1 MKKPQVIAEKSAV
14 AFVMPWKWG
23 ETMIIEPV
31 GIYTN
36 LIVEILRVGFVNVD
50 TLYDIIN
57 EKENVSKQD
66 FCAALNRLGVRCIE
80 LHKGKKKLMLAFR
93 PEIVFDKYG
102 RWIHAI

>member
-1 MKKPQVIAEKSAV
+1 
-14 AFVMPWKWG
+14 
-23 ETMIIEPV
+23 
-31 GIYTN
+31 
-36 LIVEILRVGFVNVD
+36 
-50 TLYDIIN
+50 LYDIIN

-102 RWIHAI
+102 R

>member
-1 MKKPQVIAEKSAV
+1 VV
-14 AFVMPWKWG
+14 AFSIPKKRG
-23 ETMIIEPV
+23 ETMIMEPV

-36 LIVEILRVGFVNVD
+36 LIVEILHVGFVNVD

-66 FCAALNRLGVRCIE
+66 FCAALSRLGVRCIE

-102 RWIHAI
+102 R